1 MENWG
6 LLTYKEM
13 NLLYDPEATNAKDQQ
28 AIARIIGHEQ
38 AHMWFGNCM
47 YVMCKRMD

>member
-13 NLLYDPEATNAKDQQ
+13 FLLYDPEVTNDKDQQ
-28 AIARIIGHEQ
+28 AIAKMITHEQ
-38 AHMWFGNCM
+38 AHMWFGNCRQM
-47 YVMCKRMD
+47 RKESN